1 MERTRHHKF
10 VDNCMAAFAGF
21 LVESLKRRYSA
32 CHHKLCDHADEI
44 VFADGNTY
52 EWPTGCYNVPSAE
65 KMLDTIA
72 LLEDE
77 KWDTVLRDKC
87 AVDQILKSL
96 LNDDEP
102 HPVRENGYK
111 YSELISILT
120 ECHAAPVDAIPAPQ
134 RIKTSEEAIR
144 YASAFGLEQEVME
157 AMESGMTPMEAV
169 QEWCK

>member
-1 MERTRHHKF
+1 MDRTRHPEF
-10 VDNCMAAFAGF
+10 VDNCMAAFSAF
-21 LVESLKRRYSA
+21 LIESLKRRYSA

-44 VFADGNTY
+44 TFTDGNTY

-65 KMLDTIA
+65 KMLDTIQ

-77 KWDTVLRDKC
+77 KWNAVLRDKG
-87 AVDQILKSL
+87 AVDQILKGL

-111 YSELISILT
+111 FSELVSILM

-134 RIKTSEEAIR
+134 RIKTSEDAIK

-157 AMESGMTPMEAV
+157 AMENGATPYEAV
-169 QEWCK
+169 MEWCK